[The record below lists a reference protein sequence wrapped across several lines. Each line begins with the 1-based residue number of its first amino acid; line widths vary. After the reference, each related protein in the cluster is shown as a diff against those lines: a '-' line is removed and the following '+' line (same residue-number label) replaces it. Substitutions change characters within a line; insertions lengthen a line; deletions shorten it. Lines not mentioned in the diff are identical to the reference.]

1 MRNEQW
7 IFHDNSSVFSQIKN
21 CLKGYNLHQIQENWA
36 GTNFMTTLHV
46 NSLLITY
53 AGVQRW
59 NWKLQLP
66 MDTTILRGG
75 GGTLDLPLL
84 YTALDNGHLFIT
96 ATFFCR
102 QGGCCGVVHDQLH

>member
-1 MRNEQW
+1 MSSEFFMITPLYSVRLKTVWKDTIYIKFKKTEQAQISWLPCMWIHYLLHMQECKDETESYNYQW
-7 IFHDNSSVFSQIKN
+7 IQPS
-21 CLKGYNLHQIQENWA
+21 W
-36 GTNFMTTLHV
+36 
-46 NSLLITY
+46 
-53 AGVQRW
+53 
-59 NWKLQLP
+59 
-66 MDTTILRGG
+66 GG

>member
-1 MRNEQW
+1 M
-7 IFHDNSSVFSQIKN
+7 K
-21 CLKGYNLHQIQENWA
+21 LKA
-36 GTNFMTTLHV
+36 TTTNGFNHL
-46 NSLLITY
+46 
-53 AGVQRW
+53 G
-59 NWKLQLP
+59 
-66 MDTTILRGG
+66 GG